1 MNEARPLMV
10 GPTVPVPTRMS
21 DRRWRVNVL
30 CLIGALLAVVSV
42 FLVWVKARLIFWG
55 VELNLIDLLN
65 TAAESSSGDGTQ
77 VLIACIL
84 ILVGTLL
91 AILSPLGAIL
101 QLIGIPLFLEWFLSE
116 SEGRLPSGAGPYV
129 AIAAAVIILVATA
142 KPIGLGYGYESP
154 GIRGRLLNFSRK
166 PPVATITQPD
176 WVAKYCKHCGRG
188 MSEDA
193 MRCPGCG
200 RNVDGETPEQML

>member
-10 GPTVPVPTRMS
+10 GQTVPAPTRMS

-42 FLVWVKARLIFWG
+42 FLVWVKARLVFWG

-65 TAAESSSGDGTQ
+65 TSAESSSGVGTQ

-91 AILSPLGAIL
+91 AILSALGAIL
-101 QLIGIPLFLEWFLSE
+101 QLIGIPLYLEWFLSE
-116 SEGRLPSGAGPYV
+116 SEGKLPSGAGLYV
-129 AIAAAVIILVATA
+129 AIAAVVIILVGMA
-142 KPIGLGYGYESP
+142 KPIGLGYGYERP
-154 GIRGRLLNFSRK
+154 GIRGRLLNFSRE
-166 PPVATITQPD
+166 PPATTTTQPH

-188 MSEDA
+188 MSEEA

-200 RNVDGETPEQML
+200 RNVDAEAPEKRT